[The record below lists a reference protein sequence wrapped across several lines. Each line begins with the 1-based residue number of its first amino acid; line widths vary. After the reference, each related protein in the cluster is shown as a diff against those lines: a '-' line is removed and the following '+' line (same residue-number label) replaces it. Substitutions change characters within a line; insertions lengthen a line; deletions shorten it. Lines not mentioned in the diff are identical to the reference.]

1 MRHAA
6 NGSVRD
12 SPVQRL
18 NLLRDTRDGGEAASV
33 RRPPSERWE
42 TAPPGLND
50 QEMAWW
56 QEFSDV
62 EEQFCWAH
70 TPSIQ
75 RLVRGHYVRRIAQ
88 GIPPEGTV
96 LEFGCGT
103 GWLALLLAENGAR
116 QVFGVDF
123 SSTQIQV
130 AKQRCAERGLSGRT
144 TFHLIG
150 ASLAELSRKVPG
162 IDVLVIHGVL
172 HHLTNREIRGVVG
185 EFCQYLAAPRATVF
199 VLEPVVYED
208 LPNTLVRR
216 FVGWLIDKL
225 IHLPLSG
232 QSLGIRKCNAREKEA
247 RERLNRRSVGAAPR
261 GPSPKEHPFVPGELE
276 ALLSPYLDVV
286 ESKAVLSFSFHAAKN
301 VLLMRLSYPR
311 LASWITWPYL
321 LAVSCLERF
330 LLSRYARYGCGGHCI
345 FELKRCNVLSA

>member
-1 MRHAA
+1 M
-6 NGSVRD
+6 VRRM
-12 SPVQRL
+12 QG
-18 NLLRDTRDGGEAASV
+18 GGEVASATQ
-33 RRPPSERWE
+33 PPSERWE
-42 TAPPGLND
+42 MAPPGVND
-50 QEMAWW
+50 QELAWW

-88 GIPPEGTV
+88 GIPPGGTV

-103 GWLALLLAENGAR
+103 GWLALLLAENGAA
-116 QVFGVDF
+116 QVVGVD
-123 SSTQIQV
+123 SSSAQIQV
-130 AKQRCAERGLSGRT
+130 AKERCAEQGLSGRT
-144 TFHLIG
+144 TFHVIG
-150 ASLAELSRKVPG
+150 ASLAELIGKVPS

-185 EFCQYLAAPRATVF
+185 EFCRYLAAPCARVF
-199 VLEPVVYED
+199 VLEPVAYED
-208 LPNTLVRR
+208 VPTTRVTR
-216 FVGWLIDKL
+216 FVGWLIDKV
-225 IHLPLSG
+225 IHLPVSG
-232 QSLGIRKCNAREKEA
+232 QSLGIRKCTAREMET
-247 RERLNRRSVGAAPR
+247 RERLNRRCIGKAPR

-286 ESKAVLSFSFHAAKN
+286 ESRAVLSFSFHAARN
-301 VLLMRLSYPR
+301 VLLMRLSYPH

-321 LAVSCLERF
+321 FAVSCLERF
-330 LLSRYARYGCGGHCI
+330 LLLLHTRYGCGGHCI